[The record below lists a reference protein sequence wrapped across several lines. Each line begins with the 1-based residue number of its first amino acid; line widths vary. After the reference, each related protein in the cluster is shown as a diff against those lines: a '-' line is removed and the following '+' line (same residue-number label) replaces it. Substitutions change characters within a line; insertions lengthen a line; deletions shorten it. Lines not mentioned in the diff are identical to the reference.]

1 MLKAAG
7 VRSTQRLALG
17 EVGGGIVA
25 LKTATVAGSSSRARK
40 TDISRAGSFSAKRGK
55 RRITCAS
62 LRFT

>member
-25 LKTATVAGSSSRARK
+25 LTWPAELVAQAHYSTRASVPRSSSKQPRPGNGRC
-40 TDISRAGSFSAKRGK
+40 T
-55 RRITCAS
+55 
-62 LRFT
+62 